1 MLQEASFIDFFGYLF
16 IILLLLGIFS
26 RLFIQLMPVIIR
38 FLLRRR
44 METMQRQFFDQQTF
58 KDKKEQSQYNNSSA
72 NNTGRKSSKD
82 KKIVGEY
89 IDFEEIE

>member
-38 FLLRRR
+38 FLLKRR

-58 KDKKEQSQYNNSSA
+58 KEKKEQSQYNNSSA
-72 NNTGRKSSKD
+72 NNTGKKSSKD

>member
-1 MLQEASFIDFFGYLF
+1 MIQEASFIDFFGYLF

-38 FLLRRR
+38 FLLKRR

-58 KDKKEQSQYNNSSA
+58 KEKKEQSQYNNSSA
-72 NNTGRKSSKD
+72 NNTGRKSSKE

>member
-1 MLQEASFIDFFGYLF
+1 MLQEASFIDFLGYLF

-38 FLLRRR
+38 FLLKRR

-58 KDKKEQSQYNNSSA
+58 KEKKEQSQYNNSSA
-72 NNTGRKSSKD
+72 NNTGRKSSKE

>member
-38 FLLRRR
+38 FLLKRR
-44 METMQRQFFDQQTF
+44 METMQRQFFDLQTF
-58 KDKKEQSQYNNSSA
+58 KEKKEQSQYNNSSA
-72 NNTGRKSSKD
+72 NNTGRKSSKE